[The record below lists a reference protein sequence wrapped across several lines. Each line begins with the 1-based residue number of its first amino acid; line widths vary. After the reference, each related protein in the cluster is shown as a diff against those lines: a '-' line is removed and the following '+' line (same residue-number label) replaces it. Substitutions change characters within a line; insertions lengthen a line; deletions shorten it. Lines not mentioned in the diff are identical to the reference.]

1 MMTELTPERLAEL
14 KALEK
19 AATPGPWVTRFDG
32 AVYREVVRGE
42 VPVCEHASR
51 EEAALIAALR
61 NAASALIAAA
71 EERDELRKELRK
83 CTINKDELW
92 KVVRDDAEKLRK
104 SKADGEDVVQML
116 VERDKV
122 ADAALAD
129 AATFRALLVRAGEAM
144 ERRKA
149 FKEEAYSNKDVFDCA
164 VATIDF
170 EFDLL
175 FAEIRRAT
183 QGETL

>member
-1 MMTELTPERLAEL
+1 MTDLTPERLAEL

-19 AATPGPWVTRFDG
+19 AATPGDWYWTGNWNSLDAPGDNHIIWPANSIYDSETAKESMG
-32 AVYREVVRGE
+32 ACGRD
-42 VPVCEHASR
+42 CEANASNN
-51 EEAALIAALR
+51 AALIAALR
-61 NAASALIAAA
+61 NAAPALIAAA
-71 EERDELRKELRK
+71 EERDELRNLPLH
-83 CTINKDELW
+83 IVSQSDELD
-92 KVVRDDAEKLRK
+92 RL
-104 SKADGEDVVQML
+104 
-116 VERDKV
+116 
-122 ADAALAD
+122 
-129 AATFRALLVRAGEAM
+129 RALLVEAGEAM

-183 QGETL
+183 QTQEPKP

>member
-61 NAASALIAAA
+61 NAAPALIAAA
-71 EERDELRKELRK
+71 EGRDEL
-83 CTINKDELW
+83 
-92 KVVRDDAEKLRK
+92 
-104 SKADGEDVVQML
+104 
-116 VERDKV
+116 
-122 ADAALAD
+122 
-129 AATFRALLVRAGEAM
+129 RALLVRAGEAM

-175 FAEIRRAT
+175 FAEIHRAT
-183 QGETL
+183 QTQEPKL